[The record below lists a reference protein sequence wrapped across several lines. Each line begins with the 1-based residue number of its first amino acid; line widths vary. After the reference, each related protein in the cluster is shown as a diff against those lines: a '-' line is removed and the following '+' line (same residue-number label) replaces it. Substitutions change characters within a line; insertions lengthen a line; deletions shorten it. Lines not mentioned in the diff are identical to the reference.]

1 MKSVNLGLK
10 VIKRLFAVF
19 LVLGALMSVEAWGA
33 DKSESLQE
41 SPTTT
46 MRTKQDFVE
55 KAYGMLTNF
64 AFDLTKELISKSYK
78 AISSIFNNIVSILLA
93 TIAFFWLF
101 NHLKNG
107 TISKEEVFKA
117 LIWIIVFVIV
127 YVLLNSK
134 NAFHEFIQIFYI
146 PQHLIASA
154 LALSD
159 GNNVAQQI
167 NEAFVKPFMIL
178 TEIPGMVIDFY
189 MSEKSWYEIFDT
201 LGAMLL
207 GAFTGGLTALIFAIY
222 IICNLIVVV
231 AVIIIHMYS
240 IFLSG
245 IYTAFLP
252 IMIPL
257 LLIPQTKSIF
267 FAWVKSFIGITMYV
281 PLSMIGIQ
289 IINQCANKI
298 IKESAYNTINIV
310 SNIGIYTLLG
320 ICSCVIAI
328 LLIYKI
334 PTWISELLGVAN
346 QGVGA
351 GGALGMMKTAG
362 MGLGAY
368 GKGVASNIL
377 NSKSGST
384 AAWRTLG
391 NIATGG
397 LGGVLSQSKTAAKGI
412 AKDGF
417 TSIGKYLNNKLNPK
431 KNSKDEI

>member
-10 VIKRLFAVF
+10 VMKRLFAVF

-154 LALSD
+154 LALSN

-167 NEAFVKPFMIL
+167 NEAFVKPFIIL

-320 ICSCVIAI
+320 ICSYVIAI

-417 TSIGKYLNNKLNPK
+417 TSIGKYLNNKFNPK

>member
-1 MKSVNLGLK
+1 MKGVNLGLK
-10 VIKRLFAVF
+10 VMKRLFAVF

-33 DKSESLQE
+33 AETKLEQSPAESM
-41 SPTTT
+41 SSK
-46 MRTKQDFVE
+46 RGFVE
-55 KAYGMLTNF
+55 KTYTMLIDF
-64 AFDLTKELISKSYK
+64 AFDLTKKLISKSYK
-78 AISSIFNNIVSILLA
+78 SLKTIFNNVISILLA

-101 NHLKNG
+101 SHLKNG
-107 TISKEEVFKA
+107 TISREEVFKA
-117 LIWIIVFVIV
+117 LIFVIVFVIV

-134 NAFHEFIQIFYI
+134 AAFDEFVQVFYI
-146 PQHLIASA
+146 PKHLVASA

-167 NEAFVKPFMIL
+167 NNAFVKPFVIL
-178 TEIPGMVIDFY
+178 SQIPGVVIDY
-189 MSEKSWYEIFDT
+189 YLGQHSWYEIIDKSTSLLF
-201 LGAMLL
+201 GALS
-207 GAFTGGLTALIFAIY
+207 GGITALIFAIY

-240 IFLSG
+240 TFLSG
-245 IYTAFLP
+245 IYIAFLP

-267 FAWVKSFIGITMYV
+267 FAWVKSFVGITMYV
-281 PLSMIGIQ
+281 PLSMIGVA
-289 IINQCANKI
+289 IINECANKI
-298 IKESAYNTINIV
+298 IEESAYDTINIV
-310 SNIGIYTLLG
+310 GNIGLYTLLG

-397 LGGVLSQSKTAAKGI
+397 LGGVLSQSKTAAKGMT
-412 AKDGF
+412 KDGF
-417 TSIGKYLNNKLNPK
+417 TSIGKHL
-431 KNSKDEI
+431 NSKIQNLGKKDNK